1 MSKSEK
7 SITQELLRTLL
18 EYDPQTGIFRWKIK
32 ASSSAHP
39 GDIAGCIDGQG
50 YRVIRIYGK
59 NRKAHRLA
67 WLYVYGD
74 EPEVIDHID
83 RNRSNN
89 AIENLRAVTFSQNSA
104 NRAAKSKNKSG
115 FTGVYWNELGKKWQ
129 ASIVANG
136 RTHYVGL
143 FATAQ
148 EAAKART
155 EYARQLYANFYIPS
169 FHDQEAA
176 K

>member
-1 MSKSEK
+1 
-7 SITQELLRTLL
+7 
-18 EYDPQTGIFRWKIK
+18 
-32 ASSSAHP
+32 
-39 GDIAGCIDGQG
+39 
-50 YRVIRIYGK
+50 
-59 NRKAHRLA
+59 
-67 WLYVYGD
+67 
-74 EPEVIDHID
+74 
-83 RNRSNN
+83 
-89 AIENLRAVTFSQNSA
+89 
-104 NRAAKSKNKSG
+104 KNKSG

>member
-32 ASSSAHP
+32 ASSSAHH

-67 WLYVYGD
+67 RLYVYGD

-143 FATAQ
+143 LLLH
-148 EAAKART
+148 KKR
-155 EYARQLYANFYIPS
+155 RKP
-169 FHDQEAA
+169 
-176 K
+176 

>member
-1 MSKSEK
+1 
-7 SITQELLRTLL
+7 
-18 EYDPQTGIFRWKIK
+18 
-32 ASSSAHP
+32 
-39 GDIAGCIDGQG
+39 
-50 YRVIRIYGK
+50 
-59 NRKAHRLA
+59 
-67 WLYVYGD
+67 
-74 EPEVIDHID
+74 
-83 RNRSNN
+83 
-89 AIENLRAVTFSQNSA
+89 
-104 NRAAKSKNKSG
+104 
-115 FTGVYWNELGKKWQ
+115 
-129 ASIVANG
+129 IVANG